1 MSAPPKPPPL
11 QRVHLALR
19 TLPPR
24 LERAVEALPPRLQRL
39 VDALLAATNRVHLP
53 SASVLPFA
61 GAVVGVY
68 SGLAAGIFAN
78 LIGLV
83 SGMAFGFPHVID
95 LFRKRSDTRLF
106 LAEALAGAHW
116 HFEYIVVALP
126 LALGG
131 LALARLISPGGP
143 RDVVRRRLR
152 VLALLTLGALALY
165 YPLVALAA
173 VNTVLGR
180 THNLGAFL
188 KYVPWFL
195 VLLAPTLGGMVVGRI
210 LRNHPEAHGHGVP
223 EVVRA
228 VEREGAGL
236 PAHEGLRKL
245 VASAVTI
252 GSGGSAGREGPIVFG
267 GAAFGSEVG
276 RTLGFSRRDL
286 SILLACGAGAGI
298 AASFNAPI
306 AGALFAMEILLRE
319 IRLQVFSPIILA
331 SVTATMVGR
340 GVMGSAPMLARV
352 NYSMVSGWEILAYGL
367 LGVVCGLLA
376 FLFLEALHAVEALFQ
391 GKGKSRLSQLLGK
404 RGLPFRAGLGGL
416 LAGALALVHPAV
428 WGTGHEY
435 ANEAAVG
442 KLTLG
447 VLALGCVAKL
457 LATALTIGSGGS
469 GGTFFPATVI
479 GALGGGALGEA
490 LHRLLPGVTAPSGAY
505 AMVGMGGTVAA
516 MTRGPL
522 TGMMMI
528 YELSGNYAI
537 ILPLMVTCT
546 IASFLCHAL
555 AERRAAQHAPAER
568 PRRQV
573 PVGTGNLIA
582 WTGALAPDVPA
593 LQVRERLL
601 ASPSGALPVRGVDG
615 AVAGVIAAS
624 ALGARWRLVG
634 GESTAAALAEPA
646 TPLGPATRVADALE
660 AMDAQDVDAL
670 PVVDGEGGRVGVVTR
685 GVLRRFLEQAPAA
698 QPHGAPPAAPPP
710 APEEPFAPTEM
721 RS

>member
-1 MSAPPKPPPL
+1 MSVPPTPPPRLARL
-11 QRVHLALR
+11 QTTLR

-24 LERAVEALPPRLQRL
+24 LRRMLE
-39 VDALLAATNRVHLP
+39 ALLAATNRLHLP

-68 SGLAAGIFAN
+68 SGLAAGVFAN

-83 SGMAFGFPHVID
+83 SGLAFGFPHVVD
-95 LFRKRSDTRLF
+95 LLRARSDTRLF
-106 LAEALAGAHW
+106 LAEALQGARW
-116 HFEYIVVALP
+116 HFEYILVALP
-126 LALGG
+126 TALGA
-131 LALARLISPGGP
+131 LLLARLISPGGP

-188 KYVPWFL
+188 QYVPWSL
-195 VLLAPTLGGMVVGRI
+195 VLLAPMLGGAVVGRI
-210 LRNHPEAHGHGVP
+210 LRDHPEAHGHGVP

-245 VASAVTI
+245 VASAITI

-352 NYSMVSGWEILAYGL
+352 NYSMVSGWEVLAYGL
-367 LGVVCGLLA
+367 LGLVCGVLA

-391 GKGKSRLSQLLGK
+391 GRLRGRLSRALG
-404 RGLPFRAGLGGL
+404 RRSLWFRAGLGGL
-416 LAGALALVHPAV
+416 LTGALALVHPVV

-442 KLTLG
+442 KLALG
-447 VLALGCVAKL
+447 ALALGCVLKL
-457 LATALTIGSGGS
+457 VATAITIGSGGS

-555 AERRAAQHAPAER
+555 VERRAARLAPPER
-568 PRRQV
+568 PRRHV
-573 PVGTGNLIA
+573 RLGAGGLVV
-582 WTGALAPDVPA
+582 WTGALAPDLPA
-593 LQVRERLL
+593 LQVREQLL

-615 AVAGVIAAS
+615 SVAGVIAAS

-646 TPLGPATRVADALE
+646 VPLAPGAGVAEALE
-660 AMDAQDVDAL
+660 AMAAQNVDAL
-670 PVVDGEGGRVGVVTR
+670 PVVEGERVGVVTR
-685 GVLRRFLEQAPAA
+685 AVLRRFLEQPGPAPA
-698 QPHGAPPAAPPP
+698 PGAAA
-710 APEEPFAPTEM
+710 PFAPTEM